1 MYVKDYH
8 EVPSE
13 PGGADGLTVR
23 WVINASQGATNF
35 AMRVLELE
43 PGKESPFH
51 KHENEHA
58 AYVLSGSG
66 EIETN
71 DGIVAIKDGSAIFIP
86 EMERHQFRNTGNVT
100 LRFVDVV
107 PFPINVPK

>member
-8 EVPSE
+8 DVPTE
-13 PGGADGLTVR
+13 PGGAEGLTMR

-51 KHENEHA
+51 QHDNEHEVF
-58 AYVLSGSG
+58 VLDGQGEVETLEGSHKL
-66 EIETN
+66 TT
-71 DGIVAIKDGSAIFIP
+71 GSVVFIP
-86 EMERHQFRNTGNVT
+86 ERESHQFRNTGKEIM
-100 LRFVDVV
+100 RFIDVV
-107 PFPINVPK
+107 TFLIKMPQ